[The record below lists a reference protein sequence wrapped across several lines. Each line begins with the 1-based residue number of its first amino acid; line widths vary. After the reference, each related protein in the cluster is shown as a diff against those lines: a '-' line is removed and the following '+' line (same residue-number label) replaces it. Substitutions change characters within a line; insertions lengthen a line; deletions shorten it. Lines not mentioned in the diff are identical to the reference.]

1 MYVEQIQSNK
11 MKYEWV
17 YIVFFFFIL
26 HEGELRELINFYSIH
41 SPKS

>member
-17 YIVFFFFIL
+17 YIVFFLFIL
-26 HEGELRELINFYSIH
+26 HEGELRELINFYLIH